1 MPMTT
6 PGSRDRV
13 RAEERR
19 RRWIFAAV
27 GVGVIA
33 IAVVI
38 GVLSAAE
45 TGSALS
51 VADVAG
57 DPTIEGEA
65 LSTAPED
72 PGADPEAGSP
82 SPVVRGTDFDGR
94 EVTIGEPGGA
104 QLVMFMASWCPACQE
119 ELPEVV
125 DWIDAGG
132 LPEGVD
138 VVSVATL
145 HDDTRPNWPPQEWF
159 EREGFEGPV
168 LVDDAGSSVAEAFG
182 LRATPYWVAIDE
194 EGMVAARVTGMLG
207 AEQLDALVD
216 RVQGAS

>member
-1 MPMTT
+1 MPMTS

-19 RRWIFAAV
+19 RRVMFAAI
-27 GVGVIA
+27 GVGVVA

-38 GVLSAAE
+38 GVLSASE

-57 DPTIEGEA
+57 DPEVDGEA

-72 PGADPEAGSP
+72 PGADPEAGSA
-82 SPVVRGTDFDGR
+82 SPVARGADFDGAS
-94 EVTIGEPGGA
+94 VTIGEPGQA
-104 QLVMFMASWCPACQE
+104 QMVMFMASWCPACQE

-132 LPEGVD
+132 PPEGVD

-159 EREGFEGPV
+159 EREGFDGPV

-182 LRATPYWVAIDE
+182 LRATPYWVAIDAD
-194 EGMVAARVTGMLG
+194 GQVAARVTGMLG
-207 AEQLDALVD
+207 AEQLDALAAQ
-216 RVQGAS
+216 VQDGA